1 MNLSS
6 LHQNLLDGKVSSA
19 PFDNVAGNLRRRTR
33 TIPQWQRATLKGP
46 KDNRTLDKGL
56 RLSCLHT
63 ECQRCQTGD

>member
-6 LHQNLLDGKVSSA
+6 GHQNLLDGKVSSA

-46 KDNRTLDKGL
+46 KDN
-56 RLSCLHT
+56 
-63 ECQRCQTGD
+63 